1 VTETAGTEK
10 REQER
15 RCAVVGMVVAPR
27 LAPDVTAR
35 IASELQEDLR
45 DRYDSVDWR
54 TEREVDRLVVPPASL
69 TEIFAAGRRK
79 LLAGDWDLGVVVTD
93 LPLKVGGRPVL
104 RHLSPTHGLAVLS
117 LPALGA
123 LHLRQ
128 RLRRALVELIGELSG
143 RGADGDRE
151 ENVLRELTT
160 DTKHRPGGV
169 GFLYVPVLVAHHLR
183 LLLGMVRA
191 NRPWRLAARL
201 YGALVAALAVGA
213 FGLVTSDIW
222 RLSTSA
228 GWWRLLV
235 MCLLTVAGTVGGVI
249 GAHGLWERVPD
260 PRVRGQV
267 VLFNVTTALTVTI
280 GILCLYVVLFA
291 LSFGSEELLL
301 RPAVFASALG
311 HAAHTSDYL
320 ALAWFV
326 ASFGTVAGGLG
337 AGLESREAVREAAY
351 ASSVGDE
358 MSFTGNGARP
368 SEDRASRFT

>member
-1 VTETAGTEK
+1 VTQTTATEN

-15 RCAVVGMVVAPR
+15 RCAVIGVIVAPR
-27 LAPDVTAR
+27 LAPDVTSR
-35 IASELQEDLR
+35 IANELQEDLR
-45 DRYDSVDWR
+45 RRYDSVDWR
-54 TEREVDRLVVPPASL
+54 TELHVDRLVDPPASL
-69 TEIFAAGRRK
+69 TEIFAAARQK

-93 LPLKVGGRPVL
+93 LPLKVGGRPVS

-143 RGADGDRE
+143 RGADGDWE

-160 DTKHRPGGV
+160 DTKHRPGGL
-169 GFLYVPVLVAHHLR
+169 GFGFVYVPVHVAGHLR

-213 FGLVTSDIW
+213 FALVTSDIW
-222 RLSTSA
+222 RISGSV

-235 MCLLTVAGTVGGVI
+235 MCLLAIGGTVGGVI

-267 VLFNVTTALTVTI
+267 VLFNVTTALTVAI
-280 GILCLYVVLFA
+280 GILCLYLVLFA
-291 LSFGSEELLL
+291 LGLGAAELLI
-301 RPAVFASALG
+301 RPAVFESALG
-311 HAAHTSDYL
+311 HAAHTNDYL
-320 ALAWFV
+320 ALAWFA
-326 ASFGTVAGGLG
+326 ASFATVAGGLG

-351 ASSVGDE
+351 TSSVGDE
-358 MSFTGNGARP
+358 TSSAGNGARL
-368 SEDRASRFT
+368 SEEEFR

>member
-1 VTETAGTEK
+1 MTQAGAV
-10 REQER
+10 QER
-15 RCAVVGMVVAPR
+15 QCAVIGVIVAPG
-27 LAPDVTAR
+27 LAHDVTSR

-54 TEREVDRLVVPPASL
+54 TELEADRLVVPPAPL

-79 LLAGDWDLGVVVTD
+79 LLEGAWDLGVVVTD
-93 LPLKVGGRPVL
+93 LPLKVGGRPVS

-128 RLRRALVELIGELSG
+128 RLRRALVELIGELAG
-143 RGADGDRE
+143 RGADDDWE
-151 ENVLRELTT
+151 ESVLRELTT
-160 DTKHRPGGV
+160 EPKHRPGGL
-169 GFLYVPVLVAHHLR
+169 GFVYVPVLVAGHLR

-201 YGALVAALAVGA
+201 YSALVAALAVGA
-213 FGLVTSDIW
+213 FVLVTSDIW
-222 RLSTSA
+222 RISGSV

-235 MCLLTVAGTVGGVI
+235 MCLLAIAGTVAAVI

-260 PRVRGQV
+260 PRVRDQV
-267 VLFNVTTALTVTI
+267 VLFNVTTALTVEI
-280 GILCLYVVLFA
+280 GILCLYLVLFA
-291 LSFGSEELLL
+291 LGLGAAGLLL
-301 RPAVFASALG
+301 RPAVFGSALG
-311 HAAHTSDYL
+311 HAARGSDYL
-320 ALAWFV
+320 ALAWFA
-326 ASFGTVAGGLG
+326 ASFATVAGGLG

-358 MSFTGNGARP
+358 ISFEGNRARP
-368 SEDRASRFT
+368 SEGDAR

>member
-1 VTETAGTEK
+1 VNQTAGTEQ
-10 REQER
+10 REEYR
-15 RCAVVGMVVAPR
+15 RCAVVGVVVAPR
-27 LAPDVTAR
+27 LAHDVTSE
-35 IASELQEDLR
+35 IACELTEELHS
-45 DRYDSVDWR
+45 RYASLDWR

-69 TEIFAAGRRK
+69 TEIFAAGRHK
-79 LLAGDWDLGVVVTD
+79 LLAGDWDLGVVITD
-93 LPLKVGGRPVL
+93 LPLKVGGRPVS

-143 RGADGDRE
+143 RGAGDDWE

-160 DTKHRPGGV
+160 ETKHRPAGV
-169 GFLYVPVLVAHHLR
+169 GFLYVPVLVAGHLR

-201 YGALVAALAVGA
+201 YSALVAALAVAA
-213 FGLVTSDIW
+213 FVLVTSDIW
-222 RLSTSA
+222 RLSGSA

-235 MCLLTVAGTVGGVI
+235 ICLVAIAGTVGGVI

-267 VLFNVTTALTVTI
+267 VLFNVTTALTVAI
-280 GILCLYVVLFA
+280 GILCLYLVLFA
-291 LSFGSEELLL
+291 LGFGAAELLI
-301 RPAVFASALG
+301 RPAVFGSALG

-320 ALAWFV
+320 ALAWFA
-326 ASFGTVAGGLG
+326 ASFATVAGGLG

-358 MSFTGNGARP
+358 MSFGDNGARP
-368 SEDRASRFT
+368 SEDDVR

>member
-1 VTETAGTEK
+1 VSETTGTEN
-10 REQER
+10 REHER
-15 RCAVVGMVVAPR
+15 RCAVIGVLVAPR
-27 LAPDVTAR
+27 LAPDVSSTL
-35 IASELQEDLR
+35 ASELREDVR

-54 TEREVDRLVVPPASL
+54 TELQVDRLVVPPASL
-69 TEIFAAGRRK
+69 TEIFAAARQK

-93 LPLKVGGRPVL
+93 LPLKVGGRPVS

-117 LPALGA
+117 VPALGA

-143 RGADGDRE
+143 RGADGDWE

-160 DTKHRPGGV
+160 DTEHPPGSL
-169 GFLYVPVLVAHHLR
+169 GFFYVPVHVAGHLR

-201 YGALVAALAVGA
+201 FGALVAALAVGA
-213 FGLVTSDIW
+213 FALVTSDIW
-222 RLSTSA
+222 RISGSA

-235 MCLLTVAGTVGGVI
+235 MCLLAITGTVAAVI

-267 VLFNVTTALTVTI
+267 VLFNVTTALTVAI
-280 GILCLYVVLFA
+280 GILCLYLVLFA
-291 LSFGSEELLL
+291 LGLGAAELLI
-301 RPAVFASALG
+301 RPAVFARALG
-311 HAAHTSDYL
+311 HAAHTSDHV
-320 ALAWFV
+320 ALAWFA
-326 ASFGTVAGGLG
+326 ASFATVAGGLG

-351 ASSVGDE
+351 TSSVGDE
-358 MSFTGNGARP
+358 TASGGNGARP
-368 SEDRASRFT
+368 SAEEPR